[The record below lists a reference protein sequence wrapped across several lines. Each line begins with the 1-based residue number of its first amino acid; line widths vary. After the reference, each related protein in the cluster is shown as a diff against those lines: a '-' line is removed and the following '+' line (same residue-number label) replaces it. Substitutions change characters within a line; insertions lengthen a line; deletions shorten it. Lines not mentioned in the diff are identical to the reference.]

1 MKLSVVLLSQMQR
14 LSITIKERTLPYTDF
29 RLQFQVTG
37 IDISQFGH
45 AIVSLSDKGQ
55 ICVWNTLSMQLTTN
69 QPDCVLNVSPKAE
82 LVINNS
88 EGGSNRTI
96 GLIMSEKYVLAP
108 DFSNSKAQL
117 FSLGL
122 PAPPL
127 KHLCRLTIRKVVP
140 KSLDLIHLH
149 LPPRLHSYLSYNTFC

>member
-1 MKLSVVLLSQMQR
+1 MQR
-14 LSITIKERTLPYTDF
+14 LSITIKERTLLYTDF
-29 RLQFQVTG
+29 CLQLQVTG

-96 GLIMSEKYVLAP
+96 GLILSEKYVLAP

-127 KHLCRLTIRKVVP
+127 KHLCRLAIRKVVP
-140 KSLDLIHLH
+140 KSFDLIHLH